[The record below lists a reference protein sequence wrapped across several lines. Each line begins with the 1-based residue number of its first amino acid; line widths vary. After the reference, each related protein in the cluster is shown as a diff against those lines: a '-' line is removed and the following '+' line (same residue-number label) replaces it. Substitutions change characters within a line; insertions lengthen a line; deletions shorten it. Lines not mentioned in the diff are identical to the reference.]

1 MNEVYHLFKH
11 IKSAKNHFQ
20 KHGKKYLFGTL
31 WTFAIVKMVLLFMW
45 FFSTLDLGKSFAQTP
60 VVLSK
65 DNIVSMGC
73 ATDNISCNLSN
84 KWITNIENDA
94 FVNHIQLQTLD
105 LSFNKLNSLPENI
118 VQLINLQDNWWLNI
132 NFNHI
137 YYEWLSSGL
146 LSFID
151 QKSSAGWRSTQ
162 TIVRWC
168 TDPTAYNYDPDATNN
183 DWTCKY
189 PPTIIAVE
197 IEWSNVLGNLL
208 TWKYIYSWDVAEW
221 ESLYQWYRE
230 ETPILWATGITYMTV
245 GDDLWKIL
253 ALKITPVNQEGI
265 HWEPAMSDWLYI
277 LDPSTNLNNI
287 ILRVTV
293 WTANQTLTLNKYF
306 DVSNYTVDRW
316 DGTTGTISTHLT
328 KTYNNIGTY
337 YVELQNPWDR
347 WKFSLTSYSLV
358 PQSWTTVDNVKIV
371 YMPSLADW
379 FGESASNP
387 GDNFFRSFNS
397 QWALSFDNLT
407 SLKFWYKQ
415 YYGCR
420 ELFLF

>member
-189 PPTIIAVE
+189 PPV
-197 IEWSNVLGNLL
+197 
-208 TWKYIYSWDVAEW
+208 
-221 ESLYQWYRE
+221 Q
-230 ETPILWATGITYMTV
+230 
-245 GDDLWKIL
+245 
-253 ALKITPVNQEGI
+253 
-265 HWEPAMSDWLYI
+265 
-277 LDPSTNLNNI
+277 
-287 ILRVTV
+287 VT
-293 WTANQTLTLNKYF
+293 
-306 DVSNYTVDRW
+306 
-316 DGTTGTISTHLT
+316 
-328 KTYNNIGTY
+328 
-337 YVELQNPWDR
+337 
-347 WKFSLTSYSLV
+347 
-358 PQSWTTVDNVKIV
+358 
-371 YMPSLADW
+371 
-379 FGESASNP
+379 
-387 GDNFFRSFNS
+387 
-397 QWALSFDNLT
+397 
-407 SLKFWYKQ
+407 
-415 YYGCR
+415 
-420 ELFLF
+420 

>member
-1 MNEVYHLFKH
+1 
-11 IKSAKNHFQ
+11 
-20 KHGKKYLFGTL
+20 
-31 WTFAIVKMVLLFMW
+31 
-45 FFSTLDLGKSFAQTP
+45 
-60 VVLSK
+60 
-65 DNIVSMGC
+65 
-73 ATDNISCNLSN
+73 
-84 KWITNIENDA
+84 
-94 FVNHIQLQTLD
+94 
-105 LSFNKLNSLPENI
+105 
-118 VQLINLQDNWWLNI
+118 
-132 NFNHI
+132 
-137 YYEWLSSGL
+137 
-146 LSFID
+146 
-151 QKSSAGWRSTQ
+151 
-162 TIVRWC
+162 
-168 TDPTAYNYDPDATNN
+168 
-183 DWTCKY
+183 
-189 PPTIIAVE
+189 
-197 IEWSNVLGNLL
+197 LGNLL

-293 WTANQTLTLNKYF
+293 WTANQTLTINKYF

-316 DGTTGTISTHLT
+316 DGTTGTIGAHLT

-347 WKFSLTSYSLV
+347 WKFAWANNPLI

-387 GDNFFRSFNS
+387 GHNFFRFFNHNWSLTTLPAWSFNTS
-397 QWALSFDNLT
+397 NITSVGNYFFSFFNHNWSLTTLPAWSFNTSNITSVGNYFFSSFNHNWSLTTLPVWSFDTSNITSVGDYFFSFFNHNWSLT
-407 SLKFWYKQ
+407 TLPAWSFNTSNITSVGNYFFSFFNQAWSLSSLPAWSFNTSNITSVGNYFFSSFNQAWS
-415 YYGCR
+415 
-420 ELFLF
+420 LSSLPAW